1 VLLLWC
7 FGIALIAE
15 RSFQAE
21 HPDRS
26 QETEDSSPA
35 VGKRWKTAAAHK
47 MFGSTS
53 KMYKTIYLT
62 YLSVIWATKGDVGVA
77 DDEAIEGIQIAIRTL
92 QSMDQ
97 TTLLAWPRT
106 TANVKSTIPR
116 LPSKILRTNIN
127 PTVQFGA
134 LGFYALAVGNILSSE
149 IITKYEQ
156 CLISLPRLVDASCLD
171 ETFSVSFPL
180 FSVSPVL
187 SRLTFDCSLMSLAT
201 HSGSFDSDAG
211 QRNLGRV
218 SIASKIPSF
227 SKLHNNRRTC
237 HEDIAKVHL
246 ASRQSIVR
254 NNITRAAS

>member
-1 VLLLWC
+1 MLNGACGDLLRLLPAERREQFDQGLSYILSDHTTGQASVLLLWC

-26 QETEDSSPA
+26 QETADSSPA
-35 VGKRWKTAAAHK
+35 VGKRWKTAAARK

-92 QSMDQ
+92 QFMDQ
-97 TTLLAWPRT
+97 TTLLAWPKT

-149 IITKYEQ
+149 IVTKYEQ
-156 CLISLPRLVDASCLD
+156 CLISLPSLVDASCLD

-187 SRLTFDCSLMSLAT
+187 SRLTL
-201 HSGSFDSDAG
+201 
-211 QRNLGRV
+211 
-218 SIASKIPSF
+218 
-227 SKLHNNRRTC
+227 
-237 HEDIAKVHL
+237 
-246 ASRQSIVR
+246 
-254 NNITRAAS
+254 